1 MFHKEELKQVL
12 AKSNLIRG
20 TYFDNDYPYQDNI
33 EEVDDLS
40 TIPACA
46 VTHLAWNIEPRGVS
60 ECIVDSETEGGL
72 RDTINDDEYLVRTMI
87 ACVRDYY
94 NVNDL
99 QIRILQYANDWMG
112 GYNGDLLFVVHKA
125 VDYID
130 EHDEWLR
137 ILTSKIVKNPGRKV
151 VRVVGDLSETF
162 AHFDE
167 YLKAAVREETLRR
180 SLMDGNEE

>member
-20 TYFDNDYPYQDNI
+20 TYFDDDYPYQDNI

-46 VTHLAWNIEPRGVS
+46 VTHLAWNIQPKMIS
-60 ECIVDSETEGGL
+60 ERIVNSEAEGGL
-72 RDTINDDEYLVRTMI
+72 HDTINDDEYLVRTMM

-99 QIRILQYANDWMG
+99 QIRVLQYANDWMRKPID
-112 GYNGDLLFVVHKA
+112 GDLIFIVHKA

-137 ILTSKIVKNPGRKV
+137 ILTSKIVKNSSRYELFG
-151 VRVVGDLSETF
+151 L
-162 AHFDE
+162 
-167 YLKAAVREETLRR
+167 
-180 SLMDGNEE
+180 